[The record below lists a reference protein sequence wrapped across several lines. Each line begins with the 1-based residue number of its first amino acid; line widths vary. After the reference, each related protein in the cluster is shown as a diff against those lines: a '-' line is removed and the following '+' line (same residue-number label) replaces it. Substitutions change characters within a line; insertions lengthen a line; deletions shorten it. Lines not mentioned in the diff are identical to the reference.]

1 MIATMRHTALAAIV
15 VLALAG
21 CGGTT
26 TKTVTVVRTVPQ
38 RLGGNADQQLFGHV
52 KSIAPT
58 PGGYLLRFDPSWLVT
73 GVTANVAAAQ
83 DEGTTCKPRA
93 CPPVPNDVY
102 DVDESDRL
110 LTFLLPTAT
119 RGTVL
124 VGGGL
129 NTKTVGAADLARI
142 VAGTSSLK
150 LYEPLD
156 SGVWIR
162 VHSDTIRAFAQ
173 QYRP

>member
-1 MIATMRHTALAAIV
+1 MRPLSGTLVALSIV
-15 VLALAG
+15 VALAG
-21 CGGTT
+21 CGHTT

-38 RLGGNADQQLFGHV
+38 KLGGSADQQLFGHV
-52 KSIAPT
+52 KSITPT
-58 PGGYLLRFDPSWLVT
+58 RGGYLLRFDPSWLVT
-73 GVTANVAAAQ
+73 GITANVVAAQ
-83 DEGTTCKPRA
+83 DEGTTCQPSA
-93 CPPVPNDVY
+93 FPPVPNDVY
-102 DVDESDRL
+102 DVDESHRV
-110 LTFLLPTAT
+110 LTFLLPAAT

-129 NTKTVGAADLARI
+129 NTKAVVADELARI

-150 LYEPLD
+150 LFEPLE

-162 VHSDTIRAFAQ
+162 VHGDTVRAFAQ

>member
-1 MIATMRHTALAAIV
+1 MIATLRHTALGTIA
-15 VLALAG
+15 VLAVAG
-21 CGGTT
+21 CGSTT

-52 KSIAPT
+52 KSITPT
-58 PGGYLLRFDPSWLVT
+58 SGGYLLRFDPSWLVT
-73 GVTANVAAAQ
+73 GITANVAAAQ
-83 DEGTTCKPRA
+83 DEGTACKPRA

-102 DVDESDRL
+102 DVDESHRL
-110 LTFLLPTAT
+110 LTFLLPATT

-129 NTKTVGAADLARI
+129 NTKTVSAAELARI

-150 LYEPLD
+150 LFEPLV

-162 VHSDTIRAFAQ
+162 VHSDAVQTFAQ

>member
-1 MIATMRHTALAAIV
+1 MRYLGLALLA
-15 VLALAG
+15 VLLAG

-26 TKTVTVVRTVPQ
+26 TKTVTVVRTLPQ
-38 RLGGNADQQLFGHV
+38 KLGGNADQQLFGHV
-52 KSIAPT
+52 KSIAPAR
-58 PGGYLLRFDPSWLVT
+58 GGYLLRFDPSWLVT
-73 GVTANVAAAQ
+73 GVTANVAAAE
-83 DEGTTCKPRA
+83 DEGTACKPTS

-102 DVDESDRL
+102 AVDESHRL
-110 LTFLLPTAT
+110 LTFLLPART

-129 NTKTVGAADLARI
+129 NTKTVGAAELARI

-150 LYEPLD
+150 LFEPLD

-162 VHSDTIRAFAQ
+162 VHSDTVQTFAQ